1 MVNKY
6 TYMAGL
12 DNSRTG
18 NTDTENKSYGME
30 DIKLNKGRKR
40 GYLKSDFELFHIKD
54 QKAMEFDYHHHD
66 FHKIVVF
73 ISGKVTYYIE
83 GKAYVLK
90 PWDILLVGNTEIHK
104 PSIDSSEVYERI
116 VLWVYP
122 EFLEKNNTKLSN
134 LMACFNKAREE
145 EYHLIRMS
153 RDKVNT
159 IKALLKDLE
168 EAKHSSD
175 FAGDILKNS
184 LFIQFII
191 QLNRIFLNTDSSK
204 QAKEIE
210 YDENISS
217 IINYI
222 NSHLDEELSIDSLST
237 KFYMS
242 RYYLMHKFKKETGTS
257 LYSFII
263 QKRLI
268 LAKSLIR
275 QGLPMFQVAA
285 QSGFGDYSTFVRAF
299 KKRFGMS
306 PRVYYNKLQSFENT
320 ALEEMD
326 L

>member
-1 MVNKY
+1 
-6 TYMAGL
+6 
-12 DNSRTG
+12 
-18 NTDTENKSYGME
+18 ME

-54 QKAMEFDYHHHD
+54 QKSMEFDYHHHD

-204 QAKEIE
+204 EVKEIE